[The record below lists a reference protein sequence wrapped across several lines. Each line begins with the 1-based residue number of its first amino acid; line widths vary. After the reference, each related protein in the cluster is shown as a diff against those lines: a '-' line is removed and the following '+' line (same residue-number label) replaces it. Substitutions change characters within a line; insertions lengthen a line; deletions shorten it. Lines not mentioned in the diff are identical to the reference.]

1 MKGFVK
7 PLLAS
12 VALVAVLPLPARAEL
27 DVAHLKATIETIVE
41 TEYPKL
47 EALYKD
53 IHAHPEIA
61 FQEEKTAAKLAAEMR
76 AIGFE
81 VIEKIGK
88 TGLVAIYKNGAG
100 PTIMVRTEL
109 DALPMEEKTGLP
121 YASHDKTIW
130 NGRETFVAHSCGHD
144 IHMASWVGAAKTLVG
159 LKEQWHGTLMF
170 IAQPAEEIGLGAKA
184 MLADGLFTR
193 FPKPDVGFA
202 LHDGPAAFGTI
213 SYRVGIGSSN
223 SDSLFVKFHGRGG
236 HGAAPQFTIDP
247 VMIAARFVVDLQSVI
262 SREKDPTE
270 FGVVSI
276 GAIHGGTAENII
288 PDDVTVYGTIRSFKP
303 EVRAKML
310 AGIER
315 TAKQA
320 AAMSDAPPPDIVI
333 KEGAKAV
340 MNDPA
345 VVATAEKVL
354 KSAFGDKFKTSPPGT
369 PSEDYSEFI
378 AAGVPSMFFNIG
390 VYEPERVAAARNGG
404 APLPSNHSPLFAPVP
419 KPTIETGVTAMTLA
433 VLSAFD
439 EHAKGN

>member
-1 MKGFVK
+1 MNRFAK

-12 VALVAVLPLPARAEL
+12 AALCAATLLPARAEL
-27 DVAHLKATIETIVE
+27 DVAKLKTTIEASVE
-41 TEYPKL
+41 NEYPKL
-47 EALYKD
+47 DALYKD

-61 FQEEKTAAKLAAEMR
+61 FQEVKTAAKLAVEMR

-81 VIEKIGK
+81 VTEQVGK
-88 TGLVAIYKNGAG
+88 TGLVAIYKNGDG

-121 YASHDKTIW
+121 YASHDKTNW
-130 NGRETFVAHSCGHD
+130 NGRETPVAHSCGHD
-144 IHMASWVGAAKTLVG
+144 IHMASWVGTARTLVG
-159 LKEQWHGTLMF
+159 LKDQWHGTLMF
-170 IAQPAEEIGLGAKA
+170 IAQPAEEEVSGAKA
-184 MLADGLFTR
+184 MLDDGLFTR

-202 LHDGPAAFGTI
+202 LHDGPFAYGTI
-213 SYRVGIGSSN
+213 LYRAGVSYSSG
-223 SDSLFVKFHGRGG
+223 DGLFIRFHGRGG
-236 HGAAPQFTIDP
+236 HGAEPQKTIDP
-247 VMIAARFVVDLQSVI
+247 VMIAARFVVDVQSVI

-276 GAIHGGTAENII
+276 GAIHGGTAGGII
-288 PDDVTVYGTIRSFKP
+288 PDAVIVLGTIRAFKP

-315 TAKQA
+315 TAKA
-320 AAMSDAPPPDIVI
+320 VAAMADAPPPDIEI
-333 KEGAKAV
+333 SEGAKAV
-340 MNDPA
+340 ISDPA

-354 KSAFGDKFKTSPPGT
+354 KAAFGEKFRTSPPNT
-369 PSEDYSEFI
+369 ASEDFSEFVN
-378 AAGVPSMFFNIG
+378 AGVPSMFFNIG

-404 APLPSNHSPLFAPVP
+404 PPLPPNHSPLFAPVP

-439 EHAKGN
+439 QHARGK